1 MSALRSRDTGRTRI
15 VLHPRITPK
24 ELHAFYVR
32 TGVCEAGYPA
42 RKAGRVLT
50 RSDVILA
57 AYRGTELVGFAR
69 GLCDGASGYIAELCV
84 DPSLQGTR
92 LRFSNASVI
101 EKDEKGL
108 GRRLAYRLIREL
120 RKQGAQF
127 LSNYIVEGVE
137 ESFYRALGFRENRG
151 HKVYII
157 DERDYVPRSQ
167 RTGRF
172 PKQSKRKI

>member
-1 MSALRSRDTGRTRI
+1 MRTLRRRDTRRTRVI
-15 VLHPRITPK
+15 LNPRITPK
-24 ELHAFYVR
+24 ELHSFYVR

-57 AYRGTELVGFAR
+57 AYRGTNLVGFAR
-69 GLCDGASGYIAELCV
+69 GLCDGNSGYITELCV
-84 DPSLQGTR
+84 DPSFQSTR
-92 LRFSNASVI
+92 LRLSNASVI

-108 GRRLAYRLIREL
+108 GRRLADRLIREL

-127 LSNYIVEGVE
+127 LSNYIIEGVE
-137 ESFYRALGFRENRG
+137 EPFYRALGFRENKG

-172 PKQSKRKI
+172 PRQSARRV

>member
-1 MSALRSRDTGRTRI
+1 MSTLRSRGTVRVRI
-15 VLHPRITPK
+15 ILNPRIKPR

-50 RSDVILA
+50 RSDVIVA
-57 AYRGTELVGFAR
+57 AYRGTDLVGFAR
-69 GLCDGASGYIAELCV
+69 GLCDGTSGYIAELCV

-101 EKDEKGL
+101 ESDEKGV
-108 GRRLAYRLIREL
+108 GRRLTNRLIQEL

-127 LSNYIVEGVE
+127 LSNYIVGGVE
-137 ESFYRALGFRENRG
+137 EPFYRALGFREDRG

-172 PKQSKRKI
+172 LK